1 MGEMLLSCAFELRK
15 GVTEVGCAPR
25 EVVRS
30 CAPREVVRSAEV
42 SDKAH
47 SANPGLGKT
56 GSANCLTRPRD
67 TVLARRT

>member
-1 MGEMLLSCAFELRK
+1 MGEMLLSCAFELRR
-15 GVTEVGCAPR
+15 VTEVG
-25 EVVRS
+25 

-67 TVLARRT
+67 TVLAM